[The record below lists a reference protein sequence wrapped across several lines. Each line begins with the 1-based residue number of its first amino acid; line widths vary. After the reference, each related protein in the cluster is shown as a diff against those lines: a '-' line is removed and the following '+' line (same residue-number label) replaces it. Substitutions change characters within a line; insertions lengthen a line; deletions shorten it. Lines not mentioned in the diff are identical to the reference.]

1 MKICR
6 FVALSLGHD
15 LCFVLTNPSG
25 KYVTTE
31 GVAPPPSAH
40 RGQKI
45 SERIN
50 QFLEVFVCCPGL
62 GVMLQNLR
70 ENPIIPGLGGAGG
83 VIRPGAGGVLAP
95 CQQYCAQDQS
105 YDYLKCQILGTVDAE
120 CHITHNIGC
129 RL

>member
-1 MKICR
+1 M
-6 FVALSLGHD
+6 VALSVGRD
-15 LCFVLTNPSG
+15 LYFVLTNPSG

-62 GVMLQNLR
+62 GVMLA
-70 ENPIIPGLGGAGG
+70 I
-83 VIRPGAGGVLAP
+83 
-95 CQQYCAQDQS
+95 S
-105 YDYLKCQILGTVDAE
+105 KCDIF
-120 CHITHNIGC
+120 IFSSC
-129 RL
+129 RSEAYNSSTRTYM